1 MCTQRMVVNS
11 NGCFRTTYR
20 SPLQGPRN
28 LLDFCRWDR
37 YIVLEDGNYRLPG
50 TSVCSYHSTERNVP
64 KEHRS
69 HLYRYGSFKS
79 HRFGGI
85 WEKMGLNL
93 GQVIAQNKLCFRG
106 FSKSQLADITM
117 HINETKTTP
126 FLIIYKYSFISRS
139 DVVGITDDVAK
150 QPRYRNRYKR
160 KLNQRIFIQI
170 RKFEGLLR

>member
-1 MCTQRMVVNS
+1 
-11 NGCFRTTYR
+11 
-20 SPLQGPRN
+20 
-28 LLDFCRWDR
+28 
-37 YIVLEDGNYRLPG
+37 
-50 TSVCSYHSTERNVP
+50 
-64 KEHRS
+64 
-69 HLYRYGSFKS
+69 
-79 HRFGGI
+79 
-85 WEKMGLNL
+85 MGLNL